1 MTYKWDHG
9 FKVVGDFSSW
19 PIISYLL
26 GVLVQLLWSPDM
38 AAIVDE
44 VTLRMLAS
52 WFQCKEPAVVKLLLR
67 AVEILAMHGNMGKQL
82 RALQPYVLNCCYS
95 EDSGI
100 VAETFKMLKCLVEQ
114 LTWEHSSAFLIQLA
128 FTLGPFLEEVRP
140 PTPVSLLWPLS
151 SKGAAGTVSKASG
164 WRVMPVWGLHR
175 VTWTESRG
183 RWQEWRDALEPEHIL
198 WRGESELL
206 RLMAFESYGALLA
219 KVSRR
224 VLVFPLR
231 HQVFNLLILL
241 VLHLEDVNVSVAQ
254 IARPALCHTAT
265 VLRWS
270 KLKVI
275 FAEKDTWTILRAL
288 LLGFAATGYKNEV
301 AAGHVLCAQPLN
313 VPPARPCVL
322 SELGVQA
329 HR

>member
-1 MTYKWDHG
+1 M
-9 FKVVGDFSSW
+9 
-19 PIISYLL
+19 
-26 GVLVQLLWSPDM
+26 
-38 AAIVDE
+38 
-44 VTLRMLAS
+44 
-52 WFQCKEPAVVKLLLR
+52 
-67 AVEILAMHGNMGKQL
+67 
-82 RALQPYVLNCCYS
+82 
-95 EDSGI
+95 
-100 VAETFKMLKCLVEQ
+100 AETFKMLKCLVEQ

-198 WRGESELL
+198 WRGVGGSMCTDGGAQRPDPGRRVQTGVTFPRARVCMCILTQESELL

-254 IARPALCHTAT
+254 VRPE
-265 VLRWS
+265 VQPQLRW
-270 KLKVI
+270 
-275 FAEKDTWTILRAL
+275 
-288 LLGFAATGYKNEV
+288 GG
-301 AAGHVLCAQPLN
+301 G
-313 VPPARPCVL
+313 
-322 SELGVQA
+322 GG
-329 HR
+329 

>member
-1 MTYKWDHG
+1 M
-9 FKVVGDFSSW
+9 VVKNCWHNRPIFS
-19 PIISYLL
+19 
-26 GVLVQLLWSPDM
+26 LVVRMLQELEHENHLTALVFLTELLWSPDM

-128 FTLGPFLEEVRP
+128 FTLGPFLEE
-140 PTPVSLLWPLS
+140 
-151 SKGAAGTVSKASG
+151 
-164 WRVMPVWGLHR
+164 
-175 VTWTESRG
+175 
-183 RWQEWRDALEPEHIL
+183 
-198 WRGESELL
+198 ESELL

-254 IARPALCHTAT
+254 VRPE
-265 VLRWS
+265 VQPQLRW
-270 KLKVI
+270 
-275 FAEKDTWTILRAL
+275 
-288 LLGFAATGYKNEV
+288 GG
-301 AAGHVLCAQPLN
+301 G
-313 VPPARPCVL
+313 
-322 SELGVQA
+322 GG
-329 HR
+329 